1 MRRLVTGFLLT
12 LAIFAG
18 GSKAFA
24 DNQAVAD
31 RIAANLRDSGQL
43 RNYRIEV
50 RVADGIA
57 TLEGTVASIEQMN
70 TALGIAARTEG
81 VSRVINRLKVGP
93 VETAVPTQEQTPPR
107 IMTFGSPPAQKLQ
120 VEINAPAE
128 DQTPVVPVSAPSPP
142 RVLLPA
148 PMQVELAPPAEQTT
162 SQMPQP
168 QGHSN
173 TILAQGPAAIIM
185 VPTAAALGNRPLP
198 VAYIQPT
205 GPVSGGGYVMPV
217 AAGPAPM
224 VYNQPYLP
232 KYAWPSYAPYPN
244 YASLTYP
251 RQYSPT
257 AWPYIGPFYPYPQ
270 VPLGWRRVTL
280 EWHDGWWFLDFDDG
294 SRSKGLLSGLLHPLR

>member
-12 LAIFAG
+12 LAIIVG
-18 GSKAFA
+18 GSSALA
-24 DNQAVAD
+24 DNQLIAE

-50 RVADGIA
+50 RVENGVA
-57 TLEGTVASIEQMN
+57 TLEGNVASVEQMN

-81 VSRVINRLKVGP
+81 VTRVVNRLTVRPMETP
-93 VETAVPTQEQTPPR
+93 VAAEQAAPR
-107 IMTFGSPPAQKLQ
+107 IMRPTASPPQRLQ
-120 VEINAPAE
+120 QAEVTLPAE
-128 DQTPVVPVSAPSPP
+128 PQVVPVSAPSPP
-142 RVLLPA
+142 RVLTPA
-148 PMQVELAPPAEQTT
+148 PAQVELAPVARAEQTT
-162 SQMPQP
+162 VTTTGEAAQAAMPV
-168 QGHSN
+168 
-173 TILAQGPAAIIM
+173 IL

-198 VAYIQPT
+198 IAYVQAAPAA
-205 GPVSGGGYVMPV
+205 GPGGYVMPV

-232 KYAWPSYAPYPN
+232 KYAWPSYATYPN
-244 YASLTYP
+244 YAALTYP

-270 VPLGWRRVTL
+270 VPLGWRRVSL

-294 SRSKGLLSGLLHPLR
+294 SRSKGLISGILHPFR